1 MAIVNVTPD
10 SFSDGGRFASP
21 AAAVEHALRLAESG
35 ADILDIG
42 GESTRP
48 GAQPVEAGEEM
59 RRVLPV
65 IEGLAGRT
73 AVAVSVDTTK
83 AVVARA
89 ALRAGAHIVND
100 VSACTA
106 DPEMAA
112 VVREAGAGVV
122 LMHMRGNP
130 RTMQAD
136 PRYDDV
142 VAEVREYLAR
152 RIGDLAEAGVP
163 VGAIAVDPGIGF
175 GKTTA
180 HNLALLAGLDVLTA
194 LGRPVVVGHS
204 RKRFIGELTGRPAD
218 ERLAGS
224 LAAAAAA
231 VLKGAHVLRVHDVAQ
246 TRDAARVAAAIAAA
260 GAGKP
265 SEGR

>member
-1 MAIVNVTPD
+1 MGIVNVTPD
-10 SFSDGGRFASP
+10 SFSDGGRLAGPS
-21 AAAVEHALRLAESG
+21 AAVEHALRLAGAG

-48 GAQPVEAGEEM
+48 GALAVDADEEM

-65 IEGLAGRT
+65 IEALAGRI
-73 AVAVSVDTTK
+73 AAAISVDTTK

-100 VSACTA
+100 VSAGTQ
-106 DPEMAA
+106 DPDMVAA
-112 VVREAGAGVV
+112 VRQEGAGIV

-136 PRYDDV
+136 PRYADV
-142 VAEVREYLAR
+142 VADVREYLAR
-152 RIGDLAEAGVP
+152 RIEDLARAGVP
-163 VGAIAVDPGIGF
+163 AEAMAVDPGIGF

-180 HNLALLAGLDVLTA
+180 HNLALLAGLGAFVTI
-194 LGRPVVVGHS
+194 GRPVVVGHS
-204 RKRFIGELTGRPAD
+204 RKRFIGDLTGRPVD

-231 VLKGAHVLRVHDVAQ
+231 VLKGANVLRVHDVAP

-260 GAGKP
+260 GAGQ
-265 SEGR
+265 GQG

>member
-1 MAIVNVTPD
+1 MGIVNVTPD
-10 SFSDGGRFASP
+10 SFSDGGRLGGAS
-21 AAAVEHALRLAESG
+21 AAVAYARLLAEAG

-48 GAQPVEAGEEM
+48 GARPVDANEER

-73 AVAVSVDTTK
+73 AAAISVDTTK
-83 AVVARA
+83 ASVAQA
-89 ALRAGAHIVND
+89 ALRAGAHIVNE
-100 VSACTA
+100 VSACTMDA
-106 DPEMAA
+106 EMAA
-112 VVREAGAGVV
+112 VVRDAGAGVV

-136 PRYDDV
+136 PRYADV
-142 VAEVREYLAR
+142 VSEVRDYLAR
-152 RIGDLAEAGVP
+152 RIEALGKAGVP
-163 VGAIAVDPGIGF
+163 VEAMAVDPGIGF

-180 HNLALLAGLDVLTA
+180 HNLALLARLDAFAA

-204 RKRFIGELTGRPAD
+204 RKRFIGELTGRAPD

-231 VLKGAHVLRVHDVAQ
+231 VLKGAHVLRAHDVAQ

-260 GAGKP
+260 GAG
-265 SEGR
+265 ER